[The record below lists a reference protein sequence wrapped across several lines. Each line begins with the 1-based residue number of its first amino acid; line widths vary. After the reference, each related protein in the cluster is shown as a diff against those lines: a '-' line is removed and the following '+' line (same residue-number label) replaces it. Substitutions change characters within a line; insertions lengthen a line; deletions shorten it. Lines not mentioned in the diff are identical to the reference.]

1 MRLKDVVKMNAL
13 TLPETTPSEYAFQ
26 YIDIGSVDGDGN
38 VTLGDPI
45 QFDDAPSRARRIVKR
60 NDVLISTVRTY
71 LKAIAP
77 VDFETKDVIAS
88 TGFAVCTPIRGILSS
103 YLAYA
108 VRSDDVINEIC
119 KESSGI
125 SYPAINTTMLPAI
138 EIPYCDEQSQRR
150 IVAYLDE
157 KAAAI
162 DARVAVLEKKL
173 AAYRRLKASVI
184 NQAVTRGVPGWG
196 AGLGLGE
203 RDDRGHRDERDESHE
218 ALATHCRAASG
229 AKAPKRR
236 VPDVPVVSGVPCR
249 GRPVNRLLRDSGVDW
264 IGKIPEGWG
273 VAHLKRLT
281 KKIGSGKTPAGG
293 AEVYGAEGVMFLR
306 SQNVYNDGLM
316 LNDVAFITPLIDL
329 EMSSTRVFAGD
340 VLLNITGGSIGRCC
354 VYTRQEHANVNQH
367 VCIIRADAKRAHNA
381 FIKYFWNSL
390 GQVYL
395 RLSQLGGNRESLNF
409 EQIGNVLFPVPPL
422 PEQRAIADYLD
433 AECAKIDKMAEL
445 VTREI
450 ELYRK
455 LKRSLINEVMTG
467 KRKVA

>member
-125 SYPAINTTMLPAI
+125 SYPAINTTMLSAI

-173 AAYRRLKASVI
+173 AAYRNGSV
-184 NQAVTRGVPGWG
+184 
-196 AGLGLGE
+196 
-203 RDDRGHRDERDESHE
+203 
-218 ALATHCRAASG
+218 
-229 AKAPKRR
+229 
-236 VPDVPVVSGVPCR
+236 
-249 GRPVNRLLRDSGVDW
+249 
-264 IGKIPEGWG
+264 
-273 VAHLKRLT
+273 
-281 KKIGSGKTPAGG
+281 
-293 AEVYGAEGVMFLR
+293 
-306 SQNVYNDGLM
+306 
-316 LNDVAFITPLIDL
+316 
-329 EMSSTRVFAGD
+329 
-340 VLLNITGGSIGRCC
+340 
-354 VYTRQEHANVNQH
+354 
-367 VCIIRADAKRAHNA
+367 HN
-381 FIKYFWNSL
+381 
-390 GQVYL
+390 
-395 RLSQLGGNRESLNF
+395 
-409 EQIGNVLFPVPPL
+409 
-422 PEQRAIADYLD
+422 
-433 AECAKIDKMAEL
+433 
-445 VTREI
+445 
-450 ELYRK
+450 
-455 LKRSLINEVMTG
+455 
-467 KRKVA
+467 